1 MTPLRAPRRFPTI
14 NPCGLAARTA
24 VVAVLLM
31 LLAAAQYLEGDAS
44 GATVF
49 LAFVPVIT
57 VLALLQARRTHEGG
71 PTEGSPEPF
80 ISQVDHL
87 DTPL

>member
-1 MTPLRAPRRFPTI
+1 VTSLRTPRRFPTI
-14 NPCGLAARTA
+14 DPCGLAARTG

-44 GATVF
+44 GAIVF

-57 VLALLQARRTHEGG
+57 VLAFLQARRASWGDTS
-71 PTEGSPEPF
+71 TGSPHPF